1 MFIVIHMDNYSD
13 RLDHLF
19 SALSDP
25 TRRAIV
31 SRLAKGPATVSE
43 LSEPFPIALP
53 NFLKHVRI
61 LENSGLIKT
70 RKQGRIR
77 VCAIRPEALSPTE
90 KWLTAQRKQMSGRLD
105 RMEAYTEQLKS
116 SHPNKKG
123 RTKR

>member
-1 MFIVIHMDNYSD
+1 MDNYSD
-13 RLDHLF
+13 QLDHLF

-43 LSEPFPIALP
+43 LSGPFPMALP

-61 LENSGLIKT
+61 LENSGLVRT
-70 RKQGRIR
+70 QKQGRIR

-90 KWLTAQRKQMSGRLD
+90 KWLTAQRKQMAGRLD
-105 RMEAYTEQLKS
+105 RMEAYIEQLTS
-116 SHPNKKG
+116 IRPNKKG
-123 RTKR
+123 TKKQ